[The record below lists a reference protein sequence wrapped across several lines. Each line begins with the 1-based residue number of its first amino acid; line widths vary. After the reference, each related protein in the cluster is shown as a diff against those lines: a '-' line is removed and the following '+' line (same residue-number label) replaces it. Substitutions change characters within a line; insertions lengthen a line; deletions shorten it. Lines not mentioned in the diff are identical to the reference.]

1 MPFDPTLPAA
11 GSPLNSQVM
20 RSQLNALHEEITA
33 IPVGP
38 EGPQG
43 DPGPEGPQGP
53 PGADGSQGPP
63 FANAVVEGVTTLNP
77 GEDATVTV
85 SFDGSNVPFAYGIP
99 RGADGADGPPGEVTQ
114 AVLDAAIAGTAQN
127 PSGIAPLA
135 LTISDPPT
143 QGEVQAIMDAY
154 NALLAALQR

>member
-1 MPFDPTLPAA
+1 MAARRNAPTPPLLFSK
-11 GSPLNSQVM
+11 SPRLSP
-20 RSQLNALHEEITA
+20 RCLSTPHCPP
-33 IPVGP
+33 PVR
-38 EGPQG
+38 
-43 DPGPEGPQGP
+43 
-53 PGADGSQGPP
+53 
-63 FANAVVEGVTTLNP
+63 VTTLNP
-77 GEDATVTV
+77 GEEATVTV